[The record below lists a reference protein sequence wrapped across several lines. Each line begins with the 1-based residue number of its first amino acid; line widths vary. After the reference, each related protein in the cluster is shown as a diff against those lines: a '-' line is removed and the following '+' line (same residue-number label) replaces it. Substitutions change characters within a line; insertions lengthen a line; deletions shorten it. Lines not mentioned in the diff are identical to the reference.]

1 MSADCIQEFTVYTFQ
16 KWQQTVNY
24 IRPVSYLLSSSI
36 WDMSYCYLNYVFKGQ
51 QLMSQ
56 ITDSI
61 SFINLISPRRGETLL
76 CSNTHNLQNYDI
88 NETKK
93 GVLDGSKKY
102 SIDLLYHKFSS
113 VKIKWRA
120 ENYNLSLCIHCM
132 DFSFCKFNITA
143 VALKR
148 SLIMVFNGMII
159 TK

>member
-1 MSADCIQEFTVYTFQ
+1 MTANGELYKACF
-16 KWQQTVNY
+16 
-24 IRPVSYLLSSSI
+24 LSLELSI

-113 VKIKWRA
+113 VKIK
-120 ENYNLSLCIHCM
+120 
-132 DFSFCKFNITA
+132 
-143 VALKR
+143 
-148 SLIMVFNGMII
+148 
-159 TK
+159 